1 MRIHSTNLSKL
12 AKEKGATAESLAPSI
27 ERTGLKGERAVSAVK
42 NWMKGTDHPR
52 CKASDIAKLAQALAV
67 ETPKLAKFE
76 CILKYHRGSP
86 RKAKLLTD
94 LVKGKNVDT
103 AINLLTFTTKRAAVD
118 VKKALNSAIADAEQV
133 NADVTALVVAESR
146 VDEGP
151 TIKRF
156 HQKDRGRAHSI
167 MKRMTHITIALAEKA

>member
-1 MRIHSTNLSKL
+1 MRIHSANLKKIAL
-12 AKEKGATAESLAPSI
+12 EKSATPESLASAV
-27 ERTGLKGERAVSAVK
+27 ERTGLKGPRAVSAVK

-52 CKASDIAKLAQALAV
+52 CKATDIAKLAQALGV

-94 LVKGKNVDT
+94 LVKGKNVDK
-103 AINLLTFTTKRAAVD
+103 AIDLLTFTTKRAAVD

-133 NADVTALVVAESR
+133 NADVMSLIVAESR

>member
-1 MRIHSTNLSKL
+1 MRIHSTTLTKI
-12 AKEKGATAESLAPSI
+12 AKEKGASVETLAQAV
-27 ERTGLKGERAVSAVK
+27 ERTGMKGSRAVSAVK

-52 CKASDIAKLAQALAV
+52 CKAGDIAKLAQALGV
-67 ETPKLAKFE
+67 ETPKIAKFE
-76 CILKYHRGSP
+76 CILKYHKGSP

-151 TIKRF
+151 TLKRF

-167 MKRMTHITIALAEKA
+167 FKRMTHITIALAEKA